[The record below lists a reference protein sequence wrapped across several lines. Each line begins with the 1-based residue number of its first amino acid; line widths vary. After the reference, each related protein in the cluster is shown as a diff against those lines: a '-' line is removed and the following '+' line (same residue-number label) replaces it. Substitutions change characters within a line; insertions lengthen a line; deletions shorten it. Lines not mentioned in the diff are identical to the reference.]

1 MRKLLIAEDDK
12 NLRLLYKK
20 EFTDNGFKVVLAKT
34 GKEAIAKA
42 QKIKPDLIIMDIRM
56 PGLGGIEAMNEIKSF
71 ARNTPVILNTAYPI
85 HQEDFSTWP
94 ASAYVVK
101 SSDMSLLKQKVEEAL
116 MRN

>member
-1 MRKLLIAEDDK
+1 MKKLLIAEDDK

-34 GKEAIAKA
+34 GKEAITKA
-42 QKIKPDLIIMDIRM
+42 RKIKPDLIIMDIRM

-85 HQEDFSTWP
+85 HREDFSTWP

-101 SSDMSLLKQKVEEAL
+101 SSDMSLLLQKVEEAL
-116 MRN
+116 TRN